1 VEGIDALLSPD
12 SVAVIGA
19 SEVKNKIGNVIVRN
33 LKEYGY
39 KGKIY
44 PINKK
49 ADEIKEIEGL
59 KVYPSI
65 LSVPGP
71 VDLAVIS
78 IPAPLV
84 AEAVEECGKKGV
96 RAIDII
102 SSGFGEVGNKEEEE
116 KLVEICRKYNMRL
129 LGPNTFGVYYGA
141 KNMNATFGPKEVIPG
156 SVAFIS
162 QSGALGIA
170 LMGWTILQQI
180 GMSAI
185 ISTGNKAEIDDADLL
200 EWLASDPTTNAIL
213 MYVEG
218 IGNGQKFMET
228 AKKVVVKKPI
238 VIIKSGR
245 SKRGAQAAASHTGSL
260 AGADNVFDAAMKQ
273 VGVLRASDFGEAFDW
288 VKALSQS
295 PPLKARESI
304 IITNGGGV
312 GVLATDACEFND
324 IPLIVPPEDMKAKF
338 MKYMPSFGSPRNPVD
353 LTGGANEKQYY
364 DALSVAF
371 GDERIGSVIVLY
383 CQTAVTDPVAIAKQI
398 ARAYD
403 EAGRNKPMVTSFVGG
418 KECDDSMKWLTRN
431 GIPSYSTPEQA
442 VKALAAVYKWNDYK
456 KKLSASLIRKAESG
470 WRVTFLSTTRI

>member
-1 VEGIDALLSPD
+1 MANVEGIDALLAPE

-59 KVYPSI
+59 KVYASI
-65 LSVPGP
+65 LDVPGP

-78 IPAPLV
+78 IPAQFV
-84 AEAVEECGKKGV
+84 AESLEECGKKGV
-96 RAIDII
+96 KAIDVI

-116 KLVEICRKYNMRL
+116 ELVRICKKYNMRL
-129 LGPNTFGVYYGA
+129 LGPNTFGVYYGG
-141 KNMNATFGPKEVIPG
+141 KTMNATFGPKDVIPG
-156 SVAFIS
+156 KVAFIS

-200 EWLASDPTTNAIL
+200 EWLASDPSTNAIL

-218 IGNGQKFMET
+218 IKDGQKFMET
-228 AKKVVVKKPI
+228 ARKVVLKKPI
-238 VIIKSGR
+238 VVIKSGR

-273 VGVLRASDFGEAFDW
+273 VGVLRAADFGEAFDW

-295 PPLKARESI
+295 PPLKAKESVI
-304 IITNGGGV
+304 VTNGGGV
-312 GVLATDACEFND
+312 GVLATDACEFNN
-324 IPLIVPPEDMKAKF
+324 IPLIVPPDDMKKEF
-338 MKYMPSFGSPRNPVD
+338 MKYMPSFGSPKNPVD

-364 DALSVAF
+364 DALKVAF
-371 GDERIGSVIVLY
+371 KDDRIGTVIVLY

-398 ARAYD
+398 AQAYD

-418 KECDDSMKWLTRN
+418 KECDDAMKWLTRN
-431 GIPSYSTPEQA
+431 GIPSYPTPEQA
-442 VKALAAVYKWNDYK
+442 VKALSAVYRWNDYK
-456 KKLSASLIRKAESG
+456 EKLST
-470 WRVTFLSTTRI
+470 RVAARARQHRAMS